1 MTTRCQLV
9 LNGRIVKTFQN
20 QGDAIRYIH
29 QNHTYALSE
38 AFRQGYEIEM
48 LPEGT
53 ESEWE
58 V

>member
-1 MTTRCQLV
+1 LV

-29 QNHTYALSE
+29 KYHTYALSE